1 MSFTAVNCLKF
12 AARSLGIPFS
22 ISNLKTLARGQYL
35 MGRFICVSGISPDS
49 EIIKKLHNEVVALT
63 TLSLKEAS

>member
-49 EIIKKLHNEVVALT
+49 EII
-63 TLSLKEAS
+63 